1 MPDIYIMPAIT
12 RPPVPIH
19 FTAAISSST
28 IVFPTVESDC
38 SPLAASAGSCARTN
52 AAKMKKERIYTLFET
67 LSLSL
72 ALNASAEAFVL
83 LLLKKFNILVE
94 CANTEAAT
102 ELKE

>member
-1 MPDIYIMPAIT
+1 M
-12 RPPVPIH
+12 
-19 FTAAISSST
+19 SST
-28 IVFPTVESDC
+28 
-38 SPLAASAGSCARTN
+38 PLNCAL
-52 AAKMKKERIYTLFET
+52 K
-67 LSLSL
+67 SLSL